1 MKSRK
6 SVPQK
11 FKEKPTVEAFKR
23 IEPSVREGS
32 GREQK
37 PKPLHRRFRNK
48 HGRQHP

>member
-1 MKSRK
+1 MKSK
-6 SVPQK
+6 KAVPQK
-11 FKEKPTVEAFKR
+11 FGDKPTVIAFMEMELSTR
-23 IEPSVREGS
+23 QGP

>member
-6 SVPQK
+6 SVPQR
-11 FKEKPTVEAFKR
+11 FKDTPTVEAFER
-23 IEPSVREGS
+23 MELSVREGS